1 MSKVQLIALKS
12 AFEARAIACAN
23 FANRPGTW
31 EKDALLY
38 RGQSQAYKEA
48 AELIDLVI
56 KETKK

>member
-1 MSKVQLIALKS
+1 MSKAQLIALKS

-23 FANRPGTW
+23 FANKPGTW

-48 AELIDLVI
+48 AELIDL
-56 KETKK
+56 

>member
-1 MSKVQLIALKS
+1 MSKAQLIALKS
-12 AFEARAIACAN
+12 AFNSRSIACAN
-23 FANRPGTW
+23 FANKPGTW